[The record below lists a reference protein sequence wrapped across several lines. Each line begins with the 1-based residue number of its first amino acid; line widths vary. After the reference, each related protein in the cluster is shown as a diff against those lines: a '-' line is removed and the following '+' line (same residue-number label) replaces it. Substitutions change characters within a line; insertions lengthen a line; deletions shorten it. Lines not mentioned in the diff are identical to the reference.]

1 MNSDSNIPRNFVT
14 LQEAGLWRIYK
25 SSDAYELAYVHD
37 CEWFATHH
45 RPKRHLSVRGR
56 VVREFDLLSTSASAS
71 AFPPPSLWICV
82 VEISPGLHV
91 AFPVWRGDAFFRTYS
106 FKHAAVADVSGDHE
120 IAVLLDEYSRRGG
133 FDDGTTRQL
142 WRRD

>member
-1 MNSDSNIPRNFVT
+1 MFTIVSGSPRIIVPSGICLFVD
-14 LQEAGLWRIYK
+14 GLSE
-25 SSDAYELAYVHD
+25 SSTY
-37 CEWFATHH
+37 CQ
-45 RPKRHLSVRGR
+45 RPP
-56 VVREFDLLSTSASAS
+56 A
-71 AFPPPSLWICV
+71 PSLWICV